1 MKAKIKLEKIDK
13 KIRNS
18 SQYKHSEGII
28 QHEIWM
34 EIAMCFNESKGD
46 KKEFFGTVMD
56 EYKKK
61 YK

>member
-1 MKAKIKLEKIDK
+1 MNPKIELDKIDK

-18 SQYKHSEGII
+18 SEYKHNEWSI